1 MHKKE
6 RPVFWV
12 LQRKTLLEI
21 YYIIFFFIYYQF
33 VMDIIA
39 FESVIGFAAVSPLN
53 TGAAAKTTIWALNHP
68 ANASLRYAASR
79 YSRWQNGRGAKPWYL
94 RLMID
99 PGM

>member
-1 MHKKE
+1 M
-6 RPVFWV
+6 
-12 LQRKTLLEI
+12 
-21 YYIIFFFIYYQF
+21 IIF
-33 VMDIIA
+33 A
-39 FESVIGFAAVSPLN
+39 FESAIGFATVLPLN

-68 ANASLRYAASR
+68 ANAPLRYVASR

>member
-1 MHKKE
+1 
-6 RPVFWV
+6 
-12 LQRKTLLEI
+12 
-21 YYIIFFFIYYQF
+21 
-33 VMDIIA
+33 MDIIA